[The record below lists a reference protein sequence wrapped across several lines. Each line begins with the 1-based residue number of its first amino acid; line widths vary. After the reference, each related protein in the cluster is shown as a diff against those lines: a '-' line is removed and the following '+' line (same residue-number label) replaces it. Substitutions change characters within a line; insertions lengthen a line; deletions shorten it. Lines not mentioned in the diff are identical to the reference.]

1 MTWMWVVVAIV
12 VLVLLGLWLSWTA
25 TRLDRMH
32 HRIDVARASL
42 DAQRLRRSGTAIELA
57 SADVLDPASRLLLM
71 DAAHYAREA
80 GPEAFEPAESDLSEA
95 LRAVFED
102 PEDVEVLRTD
112 PDVGPLVAALAS
124 DCRKLELARR
134 FHNDVVVS
142 ARALRSRRRVRWL
155 RLAGRAADLRAVDL
169 DDVPPPALVGSPTG

>member
-1 MTWMWVVVAIV
+1 MWVVVAIV

-71 DAAHYAREA
+71 DAAHSARET

-102 PEDVEVLRTD
+102 PKDVEVLRTD
-112 PDVGPLVAALAS
+112 SDAGPLVAALAS

-155 RLAGRAADLRAVDL
+155 RLAGRAADLWAVDL